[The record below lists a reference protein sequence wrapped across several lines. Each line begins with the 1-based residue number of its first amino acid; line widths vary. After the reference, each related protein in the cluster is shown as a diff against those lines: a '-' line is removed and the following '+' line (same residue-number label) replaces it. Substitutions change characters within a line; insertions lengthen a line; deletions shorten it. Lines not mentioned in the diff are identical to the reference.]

1 MAGIRIAAVMA
12 VHNRKALTL
21 ACLDSLR
28 AQQVAEG
35 TLDVFVLDDA
45 STDGT
50 AEAVRHRHPD
60 VGLLDGDGHQY
71 WNGGMRR
78 ALGAAMAGDY
88 DYYLWM
94 NDDTTLVDD
103 GALELLLR
111 TEQRLRQGGRGPV
124 IVVGSTQH
132 PETGELTYGGQTR
145 PSRRRRLSW
154 ALVPPGDEPR
164 QSETMNGNIVLV
176 PRAVVRRIG
185 NIDPAYIQQLGDLD
199 YGLRAR
205 AAGCEVWLAPG
216 TAGLCASHP
225 SRRTDRQP
233 LQRELARLWSV
244 KELAPRP
251 WFVFAQR
258 WAGPL
263 WFCYWLSPYMR
274 RGLGLV
280 LQRTGV
286 LSTVSGVR

>member
-1 MAGIRIAAVMA
+1 M
-12 VHNRKALTL
+12 
-21 ACLDSLR
+21 
-28 AQQVAEG
+28 
-35 TLDVFVLDDA
+35 FVLDDA

-60 VGLLDGDGHQY
+60 VRLIDGDGHQY

-78 ALGAAMAGDY
+78 ALGAAMARDY

-103 GALELLLR
+103 GVLDLLLR
-111 TEQRLRQGGRGPV
+111 TEQQLRQRGRGPV
-124 IVVGSTQH
+124 IVVGSTRH

-145 PSRRRRLSW
+145 LSRRHRLSW

-176 PRAVVRRIG
+176 QRAVVRRIG
-185 NIDPAYIQQLGDLD
+185 NIDPAYIQQMGDLD

-205 AAGCEVWLAPG
+205 GAGCEVWLAPG

-225 SRRTDRQP
+225 PRRTDLQP
-233 LQRELARLWSV
+233 LRRELARLWSV

-251 WFVFAQR
+251 WLVFAQR

-263 WFCYWLSPYMR
+263 WFCYWLSPYTR
-274 RGLGLV
+274 RGLGLI
-280 LQRTGV
+280 LQRTRV

>member
-12 VHNRKALTL
+12 VHNRKAMTL

-28 AQQVAEG
+28 AQQVPDG

-50 AEAVRHRHPD
+50 SEAVTQRHPH
-60 VGLLDGDGHQY
+60 VRLLDGDGQQY

-78 ALGAAMAGDY
+78 ALGEAMGGDY
-88 DYYLWM
+88 GYYLWM

-103 GALELLLR
+103 GVLEQLLR
-111 TEQRLRQGGRGPV
+111 TEHQLRERGHDPV
-124 IVVGSTQH
+124 IVVGSTRH

-145 PSRRRRLSW
+145 LSHRRRLSW
-154 ALVPPGDEPR
+154 ALVPPGGEPR
-164 QSETMNGNIVLV
+164 QCETMNGNIVLV
-176 PRAVVRRIG
+176 PRAVVQRVG
-185 NIDPAYIQQLGDLD
+185 NIDPAFIQLMGDLD

-205 AAGCEVWLAPG
+205 AAGCEVWVTPG
-216 TAGLCASHP
+216 IVGVCASHP
-225 SRRTDRQP
+225 PRRTDLQP
-233 LQRELARLWSV
+233 LRRELARLWSV
-244 KELAPRP
+244 KELTPRP
-251 WFVFAQR
+251 WLVFAHR

-263 WFCYWLSPYMR
+263 WFCYWLSPYLR
-274 RGLGLV
+274 RGLGLI
-280 LQRTGV
+280 LQRAHV